1 MPCEAATGSGR
12 DPRVARRD
20 RGATSAEYALIAGLI
35 AVVIVGAV
43 ALFGGAVA
51 ASFTD
56 SGSQIESAVT
66 GP

>member
-1 MPCEAATGSGR
+1 MRREQSTRRGI
-12 DPRVARRD
+12 ARRQD
-20 RGATSAEYALIAGLI
+20 HGATTAEYALIASLI

-66 GP
+66 QP